1 MKLQLSMRKEK
12 KFALTNDDKWV
23 STFIN
28 FRFYPSQIILDQ
40 RLNKKVKINMK
51 QIPRD
56 WLHMQW
62 ISSYK
67 SLLLHPIRIYSTIP
81 FGILDHPVV
90 LCSADPLW
98 QLSTRVLTTFS
109 EVQIFH
115 KNPSLN
121 PLTAL
126 PFSFQFLVSTL
137 DIYICS
143 MQGGLS
149 TH

>member
-1 MKLQLSMRKEK
+1 MSK
-12 KFALTNDDKWV
+12 A
-23 STFIN
+23 
-28 FRFYPSQIILDQ
+28 
-40 RLNKKVKINMK
+40 NK
-51 QIPRD
+51 
-56 WLHMQW
+56 
-62 ISSYK
+62 
-67 SLLLHPIRIYSTIP
+67 
-81 FGILDHPVV
+81 G
-90 LCSADPLW
+90 
-98 QLSTRVLTTFS
+98 LSTRVLTTFP

-115 KNPSLN
+115 KNPSVN